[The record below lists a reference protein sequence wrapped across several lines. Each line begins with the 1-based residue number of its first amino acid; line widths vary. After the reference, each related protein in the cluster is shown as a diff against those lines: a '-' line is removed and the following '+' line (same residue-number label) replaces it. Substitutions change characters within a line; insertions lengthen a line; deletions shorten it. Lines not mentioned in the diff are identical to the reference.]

1 MRALQR
7 LSIFKAGGGDRDRW
21 VDCKGIED
29 ETAMEGAKRA
39 DFFIIHVEEGSGD
52 IVALLRY

>member
-7 LSIFKAGGGDRDRW
+7 LSIFKAGGGDGERW

-52 IVALLRY
+52 ILALL